1 MKKSVVALAVMALGV
16 TSVHAAEI
24 YNKDGN
30 KLDLYG
36 KVKAVHSWTDGNNA
50 DETYARLGFRG
61 ETQINDQLTGYGQF
75 ESQFDASKAEGS
87 QNGVNTRL
95 AFAGLD
101 YGHDV
106 SFDYGRNYGIAYDV
120 GAYTDTLSEFGGD
133 SFEDADRFLT
143 SRTSGVATLRTKNLF
158 GAVDGLSVGAQ
169 FQGKGDANSEDPAK
183 PNLTKQH
190 GNGYGFS
197 LGYDNIADS
206 GVSAIAAYTKS
217 SITAAQKKGNT
228 DGIWDGENAEF
239 WGAGLKYDANAIYVA
254 TMYGESH
261 NLLLNTREKN
271 SQGVPQDA
279 DKAQHFEAM
288 AAYVF
293 DFGLR
298 PNVGYVH
305 TRDNNNNDLTE
316 YVALGTDYYFNKNM
330 VADVGY
336 KINLL
341 DGKDGDNKVV
351 AGLTYQF

>member
-1 MKKSVVALAVMALGV
+1 MKKTAVALAVMALGV

-36 KVKAVHSWTDGNNA
+36 KVKAVHTWTDGTDA
-50 DETYARLGFRG
+50 DGTYARLGFRG
-61 ETQINDQLTGYGQF
+61 ETQINDQLTGYGHF
-75 ESQFDASKAEGS
+75 ESQFDAAGAEGS
-87 QNGVNTRL
+87 QDGIKTRL

-106 SFDYGRNYGIAYDV
+106 SFDYGRNYGVAYDV
-120 GAYTDTLSEFGGD
+120 GSYTDVLSEFGGD
-133 SFEDADRFLT
+133 SYENADRFLT
-143 SRTSGVATLRTKNLF
+143 TRTSGVATLRTKNLF
-158 GAVDGLSVGAQ
+158 GAVDGVNLAAQ
-169 FQGKGDANSEDPAK
+169 YQGQDDTDADPA
-183 PNLTKQH
+183 KQH

-206 GVSAIAAYTKS
+206 GVSAIAV
-217 SITAAQKKGNT
+217 TAEQKQQGWEG
-228 DGIWDGENAEF
+228 DNAEF
-239 WGAGLKYDANAIYVA
+239 WGAGLKYDANAVYVA

-261 NLLLNTREKN
+261 NLIQNAN
-271 SQGVPQDA
+271 
-279 DKAQHFEAM
+279 KAQHFEAM

-298 PNVGYVH
+298 PNVAYVH
-305 TRDNNNNDLTE
+305 SRDTDNTDLTE
-316 YVALGTDYYFNKNM
+316 YVALGTDYYFNKNI

-336 KINLL
+336 KFNLL
-341 DGKDGDNKVV
+341 NGQDGDNEVV

>member
-1 MKKSVVALAVMALGV
+1 MKKTAVALAVLAFGV

-36 KVKAVHSWTDGNNA
+36 KVKATHSWTGSTDADG
-50 DETYARLGFRG
+50 TYARLGFRG

-75 ESQFDASKAEGS
+75 ESQIDGSKAEGS
-87 QNGVNTRL
+87 QDGVKTRL

-101 YGHDV
+101 FDHNV
-106 SFDYGRNYGIAYDV
+106 SFDYGRNYGVAYDV
-120 GAYTDTLSEFGGD
+120 GVYTDTLSEFGGD
-133 SFEDADRFLT
+133 SYENTDRFLT

-158 GAVDGLSVGAQ
+158 GAVDGVNFAAQ
-169 FQGKGDANSEDPAK
+169 YQGKDDSNKGTPADPDY
-183 PNLTKQH
+183 TKQH

-206 GVSAIAAYTKS
+206 GVSAIAAYSTSALTNDQQKS
-217 SITAAQKKGNT
+217 G
-228 DGIWDGENAEF
+228 WDGENAEF
-239 WGAGLKYDANAIYVA
+239 WGAGLKYDANSIYVA

-261 NLLLNTREKN
+261 NLI
-271 SQGVPQDA
+271 QDA

-298 PNVGYVH
+298 PNVAYVH
-305 TRDNNNNDLTE
+305 ARDNNNNDLTE

-341 DGKDGDNKVV
+341 DGKNDDNQVV

>member
-61 ETQINDQLTGYGQF
+61 ETQINDQLTGHGQF

-87 QNGVNTRL
+87 QNGVKTRL

-217 SITAAQKKGNT
+217 SITAGPQN
-228 DGIWDGENAEF
+228 EN
-239 WGAGLKYDANAIYVA
+239 
-254 TMYGESH
+254 
-261 NLLLNTREKN
+261 
-271 SQGVPQDA
+271 
-279 DKAQHFEAM
+279 
-288 AAYVF
+288 
-293 DFGLR
+293 
-298 PNVGYVH
+298 
-305 TRDNNNNDLTE
+305 
-316 YVALGTDYYFNKNM
+316 
-330 VADVGY
+330 
-336 KINLL
+336 
-341 DGKDGDNKVV
+341 GKMKPRSGDTVN
-351 AGLTYQF
+351 

>member
-1 MKKSVVALAVMALGV
+1 MKKTAMALAVMALGV

-36 KVKAVHSWTDGNNA
+36 KVKAVHTRTDGTDA
-50 DETYARLGFRG
+50 DGTYARLGFRG
-61 ETQINDQLTGYGQF
+61 ETQINDQLTGYGHF
-75 ESQFDASKAEGS
+75 ESQFDAAGAEGS
-87 QNGVNTRL
+87 QDGIKTRL

-106 SFDYGRNYGIAYDV
+106 SFDYGRNYGVAYDV
-120 GAYTDTLSEFGGD
+120 GSYTDVLSEFGGD
-133 SFEDADRFLT
+133 SYENTDRFLT
-143 SRTSGVATLRTKNLF
+143 TRTSGVATLRTKNLF
-158 GAVDGLSVGAQ
+158 GAVDGVNLAAQ
-169 FQGKGDANSEDPAK
+169 YQGQDDTDADPA
-183 PNLTKQH
+183 KQH

-206 GVSAIAAYTKS
+206 GVSAIAAYSTS
-217 SITAAQKKGNT
+217 AVTAEQKQQGWEG
-228 DGIWDGENAEF
+228 DNAEF
-239 WGAGLKYDANAIYVA
+239 WGAGLKYDANAVYVA

-261 NLLLNTREKN
+261 NLIQNAN
-271 SQGVPQDA
+271 
-279 DKAQHFEAM
+279 KAQHFEAM

-298 PNVGYVH
+298 PNVAYVH
-305 TRDNNNNDLTE
+305 SRDTDNTDLTE
-316 YVALGTDYYFNKNM
+316 YVALGTDYYFNKNI

-336 KINLL
+336 KFNLL
-341 DGKDGDNKVV
+341 NGQDGDNEVV

>member
-1 MKKSVVALAVMALGV
+1 MKKTAVALAVLAFGV

-36 KVKAVHSWTDGNNA
+36 KVKATHSWTDGA
-50 DETYARLGFRG
+50 DADGTYARLGFRG
-61 ETQINDQLTGYGQF
+61 ETQINDQLIGYGRF
-75 ESQFDASKAEGS
+75 ESQFDAAKAEGS
-87 QNGVNTRL
+87 QDGVKTRL

-101 YGHDV
+101 FDHNV
-106 SFDYGRNYGIAYDV
+106 SFDYGRNYGVAYDV
-120 GAYTDTLSEFGGD
+120 GVYTDTLSEFGGD
-133 SFEDADRFLT
+133 SYESTDGFLT
-143 SRTSGVATLRTKNLF
+143 ARASGVATLRTKNLF
-158 GAVDGLSVGAQ
+158 GAVDGVSLAAQ
-169 FQGKGDANSEDPAK
+169 YQGQDDSATNPA
-183 PNLTKQH
+183 KQH
-190 GNGYGFS
+190 GEGYGFS

-206 GVSAIAAYTKS
+206 GVSAVAAYSTNAV
-217 SITAAQKKGNT
+217 TATQKKSG
-228 DGIWDGENAEF
+228 WDGKNAEF

-261 NLLLNTREKN
+261 NLIK
-271 SQGVPQDA
+271 DA

-298 PNVGYVH
+298 PNVAYVH
-305 TRDNNNNDLTE
+305 ARDNNNTDLTE
-316 YVALGTDYYFNKNM
+316 YVALGTDYYFNKNI

-341 DGKDGDNKVV
+341 DGANGDNEVV

>member
-75 ESQFDASKAEGS
+75 ESQFDAAKAEGS
-87 QNGVNTRL
+87 QNGVKTRL

-341 DGKDGDNKVV
+341 DGKDGDNQVV